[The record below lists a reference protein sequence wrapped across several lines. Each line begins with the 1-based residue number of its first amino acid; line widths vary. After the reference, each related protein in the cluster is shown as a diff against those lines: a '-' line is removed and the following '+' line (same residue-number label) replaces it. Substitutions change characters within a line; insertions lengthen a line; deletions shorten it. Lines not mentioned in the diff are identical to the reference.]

1 MPIAKYAQ
9 QNLVPARPRRRS
21 RGFGGGLW
29 KPKPGQSFSENK
41 PLELSESETEDSNPR
56 IEAQVEVQS

>member
-9 QNLVPARPRRRS
+9 QNLTPKRRSRRS

-29 KPKPGQSFSENK
+29 KPKPGQSFSDNSPETAK
-41 PLELSESETEDSNPR
+41 PNPR
-56 IEAQVEVQS
+56 IEPELQSQS